1 MRAGARYRHGAAFEQ
16 AHFAPTVDIG
26 YGEPVQLPSGEVR
39 RIRKQMTYPSYFRT
53 MGLAMRDGR
62 DFEEKDLASEAP
74 PVGIVNEAFVREVM
88 NGENPRGKLIADSR
102 GGVREVIGIVQDS
115 KYANLKSATPPVMYQ
130 PFLQTRTG
138 RGQMTLHVR
147 IATNSSDVAARIRH
161 EVQRIDAS
169 MPLLALETL
178 AVQVDG
184 ALSRE
189 RLVATLSTLFGLL
202 ALVLAGVGL
211 CGLMSFSILG
221 RTGEIGIRMALGAER
236 GMVLRLIL
244 REALLLVVAG
254 LAIGMPAA
262 LLAGWLSASQISG
275 LIYGVSATDPLTLGG
290 AIVMLLSVAG
300 IAAYLPAARAART
313 DPLVALRNE

>member
-1 MRAGARYRHGAAFEQ
+1 
-16 AHFAPTVDIG
+16 
-26 YGEPVQLPSGEVR
+26 
-39 RIRKQMTYPSYFRT
+39 
-53 MGLAMRDGR
+53 
-62 DFEEKDLASEAP
+62 
-74 PVGIVNEAFVREVM
+74 
-88 NGENPRGKLIADSR
+88 
-102 GGVREVIGIVQDS
+102 
-115 KYANLKSATPPVMYQ
+115 
-130 PFLQTRTG
+130 
-138 RGQMTLHVR
+138 
-147 IATNSSDVAARIRH
+147 
-161 EVQRIDAS
+161 

-211 CGLMSFSILG
+211 YGLMSFSILG

-300 IAAYLPAARAART
+300 VAAYLPAARAARI